1 MGFNA
6 LDNSGW
12 RDRPERF
19 DLVMS
24 AIGKIKLVRASDQK
38 EFIIKNTT
46 DNKKVINDYKKAVQ
60 KDIKLVK
67 QLPTTEVD
75 TNIGKIELQ
84 PKFDGQQMIMV
95 VQPV

>member
-38 EFIIKNTT
+38 EFIIKNTIQ
-46 DNKKVINDYKKAVQ
+46 NNIEIKK
-60 KDIKLVK
+60 
-67 QLPTTEVD
+67 
-75 TNIGKIELQ
+75 
-84 PKFDGQQMIMV
+84 
-95 VQPV
+95 